1 MAALLQPGTNRFL
14 ISWHEDCG
22 PNALYEAGC
31 AGSVQEMFQR
41 KQRNAQGEETQA
53 YEINEEVMAMLD
65 YYLSCSLSAL
75 LSNAREHIEFYGVRV
90 ALYKKMDGK
99 DGNPNWR
106 ESVEKELDAYLQ
118 LFPHVAGRKKRS
130 SSSKNTMSVK
140 TMDDLAEEEL

>member
-1 MAALLQPGTNRFL
+1 M
-14 ISWHEDCG
+14 
-22 PNALYEAGC
+22 YEAGC

-99 DGNPNWR
+99 DGTRTGGRVWR
-106 ESVEKELDAYLQ
+106 
-118 LFPHVAGRKKRS
+118 RS
-130 SSSKNTMSVK
+130 LMPTYNFSPM
-140 TMDDLAEEEL
+140 

>member
-1 MAALLQPGTNRFL
+1 
-14 ISWHEDCG
+14 
-22 PNALYEAGC
+22 
-31 AGSVQEMFQR
+31 
-41 KQRNAQGEETQA
+41 
-53 YEINEEVMAMLD
+53 MLD
-65 YYLSCSLSAL
+65 YYLSESCSLSAL
-75 LSNAREHIEFYGVRV
+75 LINAREHIEFYGVRV

-130 SSSKNTMSVK
+130 SISKNTMSVK